1 MPIPLAGICTQI
13 CKDARVSTAALLG
26 GEEEGG
32 REGEDE
38 KKRERERKMKR
49 ESTHPSIDTGLVHK
63 LWYIHE
69 MQDDTAIR
77 KYEAGAGP
85 VL

>member
-13 CKDARVSTAALLG
+13 CKDARVSTAALPG
-26 GEEEGG
+26 GEEEGE

-38 KKRERERKMKR
+38 KKR